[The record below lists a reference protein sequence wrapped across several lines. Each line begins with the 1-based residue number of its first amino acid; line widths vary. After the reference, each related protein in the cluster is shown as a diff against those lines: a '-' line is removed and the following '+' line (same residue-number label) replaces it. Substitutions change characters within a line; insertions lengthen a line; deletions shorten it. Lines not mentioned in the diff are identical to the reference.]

1 MNSYGIIEKIKQ
13 YPVALACGVI
23 LALFV
28 LISFTRSS
36 VVSELTVQEA
46 ELNSRLRTIEENIKN
61 SKNLKEDKE
70 TIDAMVDQVNSLLFN
85 PYERAINI
93 NFFYGLEDR
102 SGVVISN
109 IAQLPDPD
117 AIYAEKGAR
126 KLNLYSTLVYNINVN
141 GSFSNILRFL
151 YELDRVDP
159 IIRVADFYVA
169 REQEELGGASVD
181 ARLRVLVLAKKD

>member
-117 AIYAEKGAR
+117 GIYAEKGAR